1 MQYFNQT
8 NRRNEMKK
16 VIMAVI
22 LVGLSFS
29 AYSAIRCAPSTMGQG
44 TCCWD
49 TVRDGIF
56 QPIGC

>member
-1 MQYFNQT
+1 
-8 NRRNEMKK
+8 MKK
-16 VIMAVI
+16 VIVAIM
-22 LVGLSFS
+22 LVGLSVS
-29 AYSAIRCAPSTMGQG
+29 AYSAVRCAPSTMGQG